1 MLELAILG
9 LLKEQELHG
18 YELKKRL
25 TETLGFAS
33 GVSFGSLY
41 PALARLETAGA
52 VKAVESRAAVAP
64 VPHTG
69 SLSGELATLRAR
81 KPAAPRGSRG
91 KKVYGITERGEA
103 LFEELLAAETQS
115 SDDDR
120 VFNLRLAF
128 ARYLP
133 PDARLGMLERR
144 RAHLVERLI
153 QLRVRTKAARDGYA
167 RSLVEHDREA
177 AEHDLSWIE
186 RLIASERAGGPGAP
200 AEAGAGPDPSASPAT
215 GTPVSPSAAPAHP
228 APRRTRYASGHDSPS
243 ISGLR
248 PAPARPTSPQPA
260 PIQEDYNQ

>member
-1 MLELAILG
+1 MVAGIMLEMAILG

-25 TETLGFAS
+25 VENLGLAS

-41 PALARLETAGA
+41 PALSRLETAGA
-52 VKAVESRAAVAP
+52 VKAVESRMAAT

-69 SLSGELATLRAR
+69 SLGGELAALRAR
-81 KPAAPRGSRG
+81 KPVAARGGRG
-91 KKVYGITERGEA
+91 KKVYGITERGEQ

-133 PDARLGMLERR
+133 PDARIGMLERR

-153 QLRVRTKAARDGYA
+153 QLRTRFKAARDGYA
-167 RSLVEHDREA
+167 RSLVEHDQEA
-177 AEHDLSWIE
+177 AEHDLTWIE
-186 RLIASERAGGPGAP
+186 RLLAAERAAGPSAP
-200 AEAGAGPDPSASPAT
+200 PPSGAGPTAGTPSASP
-215 GTPVSPSAAPAHP
+215 V
-228 APRRTRYASGHDSPS
+228 RRRSGLDRPT

-248 PAPARPTSPQPA
+248 PSARTQRPE
-260 PIQEDYNQ
+260 EDTDQ

>member
-25 TETLGFAS
+25 SDRLGFGS

-41 PALARLETAGA
+41 PALARLESAGA
-52 VKAVESRAAVAP
+52 VKAVEAGDGATATIHMS
-64 VPHTG
+64 G
-69 SLSGELATLRAR
+69 SIGGELAAFRAR
-81 KPAAPRGSRG
+81 KGAVRVARGSRG
-91 KKVYGITERGEA
+91 KKVYGITDRGEA
-103 LFEELLAAETQS
+103 LFEELLAAESQS

-144 RAHLVERLI
+144 RAQLLERLV
-153 QLRVRTKAARDGYA
+153 QVRARMKAGRERADGYT
-167 RSLVEHDREA
+167 RSLMEHDREA

-186 RLIASERAGGPGAP
+186 RLIASERAGGPDDSDQPG
-200 AEAGAGPDPSASPAT
+200 SPADHT
-215 GTPVSPSAAPAHP
+215 GATRPSL
-228 APRRTRYASGHDSPS
+228 T
-243 ISGLR
+243 GLR
-248 PAPARPTSPQPA
+248 PA
-260 PIQEDYNQ
+260 IFQEDNTE

>member
-25 TETLGFAS
+25 VETLGFVS

-41 PALARLETAGA
+41 PALSRLEAAGA
-52 VKAVESRAAVAP
+52 VKAVESRSLSA

-69 SLSGELATLRAR
+69 SLGGELAAFRAR
-81 KPAAPRGSRG
+81 KTVAPRGSRG
-91 KKVYGITERGEA
+91 KKVYGITERGER
-103 LFEELLAAETQS
+103 LFDELLAAETQS

-133 PDARLGMLERR
+133 PDARIGMLERR
-144 RAHLVERLI
+144 RAQLVERLI
-153 QLRVRTKAARDGYA
+153 HLRIRVQAARDSYA
-167 RSLVEHDREA
+167 RSLVEHDQEA

-186 RLIASERAGGPGAP
+186 RLLAAERAGRHPEPEPQLGSPTGNVAERSGISRHGP
-200 AEAGAGPDPSASPAT
+200 T
-215 GTPVSPSAAPAHP
+215 
-228 APRRTRYASGHDSPS
+228 

-248 PAPARPTSPQPA
+248 PSNHLPSPE
-260 PIQEDYNQ
+260 EDINP

>member
-1 MLELAILG
+1 MYGGLVMLELAILG

-25 TETLGFAS
+25 VETLGFAS

-41 PALARLETAGA
+41 PALSRLEAAGA
-52 VKAVESRAAVAP
+52 VKAVESRTATS

-69 SLSGELATLRAR
+69 SLGGEMALRSR
-81 KPAAPRGSRG
+81 KTVTVAAGRRG
-91 KKVYGITERGEA
+91 KKVYGITERGEE
-103 LFEELLAAETQS
+103 LFNELLAAETQS

-133 PDARLGMLERR
+133 PDARIGMLERR

-153 QLRVRTKAARDGYA
+153 QIRARVKAARDEYA
-167 RSLVEHDREA
+167 RSLVEHDQEA

-186 RLIASERAGGPGAP
+186 RLIAAERAGRNP
-200 AEAGAGPDPSASPAT
+200 AGSAVATKRPSIRR
-215 GTPVSPSAAPAHP
+215 PSGLDRP
-228 APRRTRYASGHDSPS
+228 T

-248 PAPARPTSPQPA
+248 PTPNPLSPE
-260 PIQEDYNQ
+260 EDDDQ